1 MASKEEIAEA
11 IRAQFANIK
20 ERGRVLAQALKA
32 RADIAATRRR
42 LRGAFADL
50 GEEVYGRMTA
60 DEKGPWSKDAEL
72 ADHRTRIEGV
82 KAELRQRER
91 ALQEIM
97 EGGGEEEEEE
107 DIEETEEEKAGSEA
121 AVE

>member
-11 IRAQFANIK
+11 IRIQFANVK

-42 LRGAFADL
+42 LRSAFADL
-50 GEEVYGRMTA
+50 GEEIYARMTA
-60 DEKGPWSKDAEL
+60 GEKGPWSEDVEL
-72 ADHRTRIEGV
+72 EDFRTRIEGV

-97 EGGGEEEEEE
+97 AGPDEEEE
-107 DIEETEEEKAGSEA
+107 DAGKKPDSESAAEEAE
-121 AVE
+121 

>member
-1 MASKEEIAEA
+1 MTSKEEITEA
-11 IRAQFANIK
+11 IRAQFASVK

-50 GEEVYGRMTA
+50 GEEVYGRMAA
-60 DEKGPWSKDAEL
+60 DEQGPWSEDVEL
-72 ADHRTRIEGV
+72 TDHQMRIEGV

-91 ALQEIM
+91 ALQSIM
-97 EGGGEEEEEE
+97 AGEEEEEE
-107 DIEETEEEKAGSEA
+107 SEEAEKEKADSEA
-121 AVE
+121 AAE

>member
-1 MASKEEIAEA
+1 MASKEEITEA
-11 IRAQFANIK
+11 IRAQFASVR
-20 ERGRVLAQALKA
+20 ERGRVLARALKA

-42 LRGAFADL
+42 LRGALADL
-50 GEEVYGRMTA
+50 GEEVYGRMAA

-97 EGGGEEEEEE
+97 EGRGEEEEVEE
-107 DIEETEEEKAGSEA
+107 AEEEEA
-121 AVE
+121 DSAAAAE

>member
-1 MASKEEIAEA
+1 MTSKEEITEA
-11 IRAQFANIK
+11 IRAQFASVK

-50 GEEVYGRMTA
+50 GEEVYGRMVA
-60 DEKGPWSKDAEL
+60 DEQGPWSEDVEL
-72 ADHRTRIEGV
+72 TDHQTRIEGV

-91 ALQEIM
+91 TLQGIM
-97 EGGGEEEEEE
+97 AGGEEEEEE
-107 DIEETEEEKAGSEA
+107 ESEEAEEEKAGSEA
-121 AVE
+121 AAE